1 MLLSQIRHSYRRKAC
16 YPGKSY
22 FFKAI
27 VPCLLFSVIGV
38 VCFAFLE
45 TEDNYFYVHSIWHIS
60 IALAIVFV
68 IPPKVDDVEKNERN
82 DSLDF

>member
-1 MLLSQIRHSYRRKAC
+1 MHKC

-22 FFKAI
+22 CLKA
-27 VPCLLFSVIGV
+27 VLPCLLFSIVGL

-68 IPPKVDDVEKNERN
+68 IPPEGKKIDITKPPSN
-82 DSLDF
+82 DHEPLSL

>member
-1 MLLSQIRHSYRRKAC
+1 MKSC

-22 FFKAI
+22 CLKA
-27 VPCLLFSVIGV
+27 VLPCLLFAVVGL

-68 IPPKVDDVEKNERN
+68 IPPKGQSEDITKP
-82 DSLDF
+82 